1 VSLEIRETSTEEAP
15 AIADLLNEH
24 ADAAFG
30 EKDIAAAEVCHWFGI
45 EDIWIRVAE
54 REGSLVGY
62 VDGVRRGDSR
72 ALDLDIRTLDSDAAA
87 ELMAAG
93 EAHARTGA
101 VRVVVQG
108 DDAMLREVVE
118 GAGWRRIRSSYQMR
132 IELSDDAPEP
142 TWPEGISV
150 RTMEPGEER
159 RVYEANNAAFADH
172 WDFHAQSFEGWSSD
186 AFGREN
192 SDPTLIWLA
201 EEGNE
206 LAGLSANGWH
216 FSGDPQFGWIGSLGV
231 RPEWRRRGLATALLY
246 QSFRDFR
253 RRGATRVGLGV
264 DAQNTTGAVELYE
277 RVGMHVARRNDT
289 YEKRLS

>member
-1 VSLEIRETSTEEAP
+1 MSIEIREASTEEAS

-30 EKDIAAAEVCHWFGI
+30 EADVGPAEVRHWFGM
-45 EDIWIRVAE
+45 ENIWIRVAE
-54 REGSLVGY
+54 RDGSLIGY
-62 VDGVRRGDSR
+62 VDAVKHGENR
-72 ALDLDIRTLDSDAAA
+72 ALDLDVRALDSEAAA
-87 ELMAAG
+87 GLIAAG
-93 EAHARTGA
+93 QADAGRRA
-101 VRVVVQG
+101 LRVIVQG
-108 DDAMLREVVE
+108 DDDVLRGVVE
-118 GAGWRRIRSSYQMR
+118 RDGWQRIRSSYQMR
-132 IELSDDAPEP
+132 IELSDDVPEP
-142 TWPEGISV
+142 TWPEGVSA

-172 WDFHAQSFEGWSSD
+172 WEFHQPSFEQWGAD

-201 EEGNE
+201 EDGNE

-216 FSGDPQFGWIGSLGV
+216 ASGDPQFGWIGSLGV

-264 DAQNTTGAVELYE
+264 DAQNTTGAVALYE

>member
-1 VSLEIRETSTEEAP
+1 MSLEIRETSTEEAD
-15 AIADLLNEH
+15 AIADLLNQH

-30 EKDIAAAEVCHWFGI
+30 EKDVAAPEVRHWFGI
-45 EDIWIRVAE
+45 ENIWMRVAE
-54 REGSLVGY
+54 RDGSLVGY
-62 VDGVRRGDSR
+62 VDAVKRGENR
-72 ALDLDIRTLDSDAAA
+72 PLDLDIRTLDPEAAA
-87 ELMAAG
+87 RLIEAG
-93 EAHARTGA
+93 EAHAGGGA
-101 VRVVVQG
+101 LRVIVQG
-108 DDAMLREVVE
+108 NDEVLREVVE
-118 GAGWRRIRSSYQMR
+118 RDGWQRIRSSYQMR
-132 IELSDDAPEP
+132 IELSDDIPEP
-142 TWPEGISV
+142 SWPEGISV

-172 WDFHAQSFEGWSSD
+172 WEFHEPSFEQWGSD

-201 EEGNE
+201 EDGKE

-216 FSGDPQFGWIGSLGV
+216 FSGDPEFGWIGSLGV

-253 RRGATRVGLGV
+253 RRGATQVGLGV
-264 DAQNTTGAVELYE
+264 DAQNTTGAVKLYE

>member
-1 VSLEIRETSTEEAP
+1 VSVEIRETNTEEAA
-15 AIADLLNEH
+15 AIANLLNEH
-24 ADAAFG
+24 AAAAFG
-30 EKDIAAAEVCHWFGI
+30 ETDVAAAEVRHWFGI
-45 EDIWIRVAE
+45 ENIWIRVAE
-54 REGSLVGY
+54 RDGSLVGY
-62 VDGVRRGDSR
+62 VDGVRRGDKR
-72 ALDLDIRTLDSDAAA
+72 ALDLDIRTLDPDAAT

-93 EAHARTGA
+93 EAYAGTGA
-101 VRVVVQG
+101 LRVIVQG
-108 DDAMLREVVE
+108 DDEVMREAVDRD
-118 GAGWRRIRSSYQMR
+118 GWQRIRSSYQMR
-132 IELSDDAPEP
+132 IELSDDLPEP
-142 TWPEGISV
+142 SWPEGISA

-172 WDFHAQSFEGWSSD
+172 WDFHAEPFERWSSD

-192 SDPTLIWLA
+192 SDPTLVWLA
-201 EEGNE
+201 EDGNE

-231 RPEWRRRGLATALLY
+231 LPAWRRRGLATALLY

-264 DAQNTTGAVELYE
+264 DAQNTTGAVKLYE